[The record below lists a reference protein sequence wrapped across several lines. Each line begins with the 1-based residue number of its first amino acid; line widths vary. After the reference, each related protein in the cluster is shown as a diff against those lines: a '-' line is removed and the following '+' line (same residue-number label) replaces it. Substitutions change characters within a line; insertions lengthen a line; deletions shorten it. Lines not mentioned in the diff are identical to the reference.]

1 MANEVTG
8 MTGNKSYT
16 ATLLLAFFLGGFG
29 IHRFYTGYIGIGILQ
44 LLTGGGFGIWLLI
57 DLFSIALN
65 KFVDANGGFLAG
77 YNKVLANILLVL
89 LIISVVLCIIG
100 IFSALIF
107 PFLLV

>member
-8 MTGNKSYT
+8 MAGNKSYT
-16 ATLLLAFFLGGFG
+16 ASLLLAFFLGGFG

-44 LLTGGGFGIWLLI
+44 LLTGGGFGIWLII

-65 KFVDANGGFLAG
+65 KFVDANGNFLAG

-89 LIISVVLCIIG
+89 LIISVVLFIIG
-100 IFSALIF
+100 ILSALIF
-107 PFLLV
+107 PLLLI